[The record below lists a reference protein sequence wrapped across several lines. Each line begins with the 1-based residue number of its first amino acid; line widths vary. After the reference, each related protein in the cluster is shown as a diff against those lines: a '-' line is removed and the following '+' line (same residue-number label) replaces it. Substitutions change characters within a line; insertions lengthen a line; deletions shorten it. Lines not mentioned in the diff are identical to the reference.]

1 MVGLIEH
8 LFIAFRRDL
17 SEWVH
22 GFPDSM
28 TRHSAASRRWLG
40 ILVCVFVGLCGS
52 ARAGEVLHLDSAI
65 PRYAV
70 DPYVDYIPDEGWD
83 FIQFRL
89 VEPNLTFNH
98 SKGSLTFGY
107 VNASYWMRLHLHNTD
122 RLDHRWILECSGLS
136 RAIDRIEAYIPDRYG
151 VYQRH
156 LAGDMVPFHER
167 TIRHHSVLFGV
178 DIPAEETRHIYLK
191 ITTNGSLQ
199 LPMMLW
205 SSDAYIE
212 SEHHDSLLEG
222 MFYGILVIMLFY
234 NGFIYLSVK
243 DHSYLYY
250 VGYLVCV
257 LGFSLSIKGVGYEY
271 LWPEHP
277 LWNNKSN
284 LIFATIGIW
293 FVLLFAQS
301 FLKTSSYSPN
311 LHKVIRILLYTG
323 ASCTISLV
331 GLSHYH
337 AAAIL
342 AAQCSASIIVV
353 LVAASLAL
361 KRGFTAA
368 RYYLLAWLSVLVSIL
383 LWILNSANVLT
394 SYWAGAYL
402 YQIGT
407 TLQVLLFSFALADR
421 INLMRSEREAALK
434 LQLAHSKRLVSMSE
448 MFERFVPK
456 QFLNK
461 IARSG
466 IENIELGRAD
476 VAEVSILFADVRGFT
491 AMSESL
497 KPQELLNF
505 LNAYLERIDKVIHDN
520 DGFID
525 KFIGDGVMA
534 LFENEQSQVGAL
546 NAVNA
551 AIKMQK
557 AVEVYNE
564 HRANSGYP
572 PIRIGIGV
580 NTGEVVYGTVG
591 SQDRMDSTVLGDNV
605 NVAAR
610 LQDLTKVLQARVVI
624 SDHTLDM
631 VGKGHGLIVREVGD
645 VRVRG
650 RREPVHIY
658 EVLNAD
664 SEQDRAAKLHTLS
677 NYRLAYDNYRNGRYR
692 EAEALW
698 QDCLDLNPF
707 DTVVQY
713 LIEQCR
719 NKKN

>member
-1 MVGLIEH
+1 MTHKSSVSRCWPALIICC
-8 LFIAFRRDL
+8 LLWGSSGATWAADL
-17 SEWVH
+17 
-22 GFPDSM
+22 
-28 TRHSAASRRWLG
+28 
-40 ILVCVFVGLCGS
+40 
-52 ARAGEVLHLDSAI
+52 LHLN
-65 PRYAV
+65 PAV
-70 DPYVDYIPDEGWD
+70 PKYSVEPHVDFIRDEGWD
-83 FIQFRL
+83 FLQFRSL
-89 VEPNLTFNH
+89 ESSLEFTH
-98 SKGSLTFGY
+98 SNNGSLTFGY
-107 VNASYWMRLHLHNTD
+107 VDASYWLRLHLHND
-122 RLDHRWILECSGLS
+122 DMLEQRWILELSGLS
-136 RAIDRIEAYIPDRYG
+136 RAVDRIEAYIQDRYG

-156 LAGDMVPFHER
+156 LAGDMVPFYER
-167 TIRHHSVLFGV
+167 TIRHHSILFGV
-178 DIPAEETRHIYLK
+178 DIPGDQSRVIYIK
-191 ITTNGSLQ
+191 VTTNGSLQ
-199 LPMMLW
+199 LPMALW
-205 SSDAYIE
+205 SADAYIA
-212 SEHHDSLLEG
+212 SEHDDTLLEG

-234 NGFIYLSVK
+234 NGFIYWSVK

-250 VGYLVCV
+250 VCYLVCV
-257 LGFSLSIKGVGYEY
+257 LGFSMSIKGVGYEY
-271 LWPEHP
+271 FWPEHP

-284 LIFATIGIW
+284 LIFATVGIW

-301 FLKTSSYSPN
+301 FLKTAIYMPRIH
-311 LHKVIRILLYTG
+311 LVIKVLLYTG
-323 ASCTISLV
+323 AGSTISLA
-331 GLSHYH
+331 GLSHSH

-342 AAQCSASIIVV
+342 AAQCSLSVIMVI
-353 LVAASLAL
+353 VAASLSL

-383 LWILNSANVLT
+383 LWILNSANVIT
-394 SYWAGAYL
+394 FYDAGAYL
-402 YQIGT
+402 YQIGI

-421 INLMRSEREAALK
+421 INLLRTEREAALK

-476 VAEVSILFADVRGFT
+476 VAEVSILFADIRGFT
-491 AMSESL
+491 ALSEAL

-505 LNAYLERIDKVIHDN
+505 LNAYLERIDKVIHDH

-534 LFENEQSQVGAL
+534 LFENEKSQLGAL

-551 AIKMQK
+551 AINMQK
-557 AVEVYNE
+557 AVETYNQ
-564 HRANSGYP
+564 HRANCGYP

-591 SQDRMDSTVLGDNV
+591 SHDRMDSTVLGDNV

-610 LQDLTKVLQARVVI
+610 LQDLTKVLHARVVI

-631 VGKGHGLIVREVGD
+631 VGKGHGLIVREVGG

-650 RREPVHIY
+650 RMEPVHVF

-664 SEQDRAAKLHTLS
+664 NEQDKAAKLHTLS
-677 NYRLAYDNYRNGRYR
+677 NYRLAYENYRNGRYAQ
-692 EAEALW
+692 AEALW
-698 QDCLDLNPF
+698 LDCLELNPT

-719 NKKN
+719 GKMN

>member
-1 MVGLIEH
+1 
-8 LFIAFRRDL
+8 
-17 SEWVH
+17 
-22 GFPDSM
+22 M
-28 TRHSAASRRWLG
+28 TRISASGRYWLVLLFSLLG
-40 ILVCVFVGLCGS
+40 ELSGFAWAADVLYLDPSDGS
-52 ARAGEVLHLDSAI
+52 YSAE
-65 PRYAV
+65 
-70 DPYVDYIPDEGWD
+70 PYVEYTLDQGWD
-83 FIQFRL
+83 FPAFRST
-89 VEPNLTFNH
+89 ESSLTFSQSQN
-98 SKGSLTFGY
+98 GSLTFGY
-107 VNASYWMRLHLHNTD
+107 VNAAYWMRMKLHNED
-122 RLDHRWILECSGLS
+122 QVMQPWVLEFSGLS
-136 RAIDRIEAYIPDRYG
+136 RAIDQIEVYAPDRYG

-156 LAGDMVPFHER
+156 LSGDTVPFYKR
-167 TIRHHSVLFGV
+167 SIRHHRVLFKIV
-178 DIPAEETRHIYLK
+178 LPPQETRVIYLK
-191 ITTNGSLQ
+191 VSTNGSLQ
-199 LPMMLW
+199 LPITLW
-205 SSDAYIE
+205 STDSYIE
-212 SEHHDSLLEG
+212 FEHHDTLLEG

-234 NGFIYLSVK
+234 NGFIYWSVK

-250 VGYLVCV
+250 VCYLVCV

-271 LWPEHP
+271 LWPEFP

-284 LIFATIGIW
+284 LVFATVGIW

-301 FLKTSSYSPN
+301 FLKTGIYAPN
-311 LHKVIRILLYTG
+311 IHKAIRVLLYTA

-331 GLSHYH
+331 GLTHYH

-353 LVAASLAL
+353 IIAASLAL

-383 LWILNSANVLT
+383 LWILNSANVLS

-402 YQIGT
+402 YQIGI

-421 INLMRSEREAALK
+421 INLMRAEREEALK
-434 LQLAHSKRLVSMSE
+434 IQLSHSRRLVSMSE

-534 LFENEQSQVGAL
+534 LFENEQSSVGAL

-551 AIKMQK
+551 AIRMQK
-557 AVEVYNE
+557 AVDVYNE

-664 SEQDRAAKLHTLS
+664 SEQDKAAKLHTLS
-677 NYRLAYDNYRNGRYR
+677 NYRLAYENYRNGRYR
-692 EAEALW
+692 EAESLW
-698 QDCLDLNPF
+698 LDCLEVNPA

-713 LIEQCR
+713 LIDQCR
-719 NKKN
+719 QKKS